1 MAIQSITSAIGP
13 GLAPPSVGAAS
24 NAGGGGF
31 ADALS
36 KLVSSV
42 EDATSQSNSAV
53 VGMLDGTVD
62 VHDAM
67 IAMQQADIALQL
79 TMQIR
84 NKLVQA
90 YQEIMRM
97 PI

>member
-1 MAIQSITSAIGP
+1 MAIQSITSSIGTSLP
-13 GLAPPSVGAAS
+13 QAAGAAAA
-24 NAGGGGF
+24 AGGGGF
-31 ADALS
+31 AEALQ

-42 EDATSQSNSAV
+42 EEATGQSNSAV

-67 IAMQQADIALQL
+67 IAMQQADIALQM